1 MPNLRGQ
8 ITISEALSA
17 INPDAKTIIHG
28 DDIDTCRIEWKED
41 TAEIDK
47 ADIKVKITELQAE
60 YDAQEY
66 ARQREAE
73 YPSIKELVVALYDT
87 EDKAAI
93 DAKRAEIKKK
103 YPKGAS

>member
-1 MPNLRGQ
+1 MRH
-8 ITISEALSA
+8 EAIYNTHPTVVSV
-17 INPDAKTIIHG
+17 
-28 DDIDTCRIEWKED
+28 DDGAGCFDKDGNSVSVDETKVS
-41 TAEIDK
+41 AEI
-47 ADIKVKITELQAE
+47 VKLQAE

-87 EDKAAI
+87 DDRAAI

>member
-1 MPNLRGQ
+1 MIHKHEAILNTHLNVV
-8 ITISEALSA
+8 TIR
-17 INPDAKTIIHG
+17 G
-28 DDIDTCRIEWKED
+28 DDAFDKDNNPVTIDEAKVS
-41 TAEIDK
+41 AEVAK
-47 ADIKVKITELQAE
+47 LQAE

>member
-1 MPNLRGQ
+1 MRHKAIYSTHPQ
-8 ITISEALSA
+8 VVTI
-17 INPDAKTIIHG
+17 D
-28 DDIDTCRIEWKED
+28 D
-41 TAEIDK
+41 TAGASDKDGNLVVIDEAKVSAEI
-47 ADIKVKITELQAE
+47 IKLQAE

-93 DAKRAEIKKK
+93 DAKRAAVKAK

>member
-1 MPNLRGQ
+1 MRH
-8 ITISEALSA
+8 EAIYNTHPTVVSV
-17 INPDAKTIIHG
+17 
-28 DDIDTCRIEWKED
+28 DDGAGCFDKDGNSVSVDETKVS
-41 TAEIDK
+41 AEI
-47 ADIKVKITELQAE
+47 VKLQAE

-87 EDKAAI
+87 DDRAAI
-93 DAKRAEIKKK
+93 DAKRAAVKAK

>member
-1 MPNLRGQ
+1 MIVKALQNLAPTAQWSVTDGVLTWLDTEQSRP
-8 ITISEALSA
+8 TDAA
-17 INPDAKTIIHG
+17 IQAEVAK
-28 DDIDTCRIEWKED
+28 
-41 TAEIDK
+41 
-47 ADIKVKITELQAE
+47 LQAE